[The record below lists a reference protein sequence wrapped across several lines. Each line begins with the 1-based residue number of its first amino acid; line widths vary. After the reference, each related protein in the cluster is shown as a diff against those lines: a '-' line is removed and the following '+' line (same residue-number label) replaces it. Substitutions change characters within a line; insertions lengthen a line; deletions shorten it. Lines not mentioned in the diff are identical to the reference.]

1 MNKERK
7 EELHELCRSLNI
19 EMTDLYLLN
28 TALTHT
34 SYAHESKAHPKP
46 THSERIEFLGDSV
59 LGLVVSTYMYKRFP
73 KMDEGELTKLRA
85 YLVCEVSLSK
95 YAKQIGLGEHLLLGR
110 GEVISGGRERASILA
125 DAFESVVGAYY
136 LDQGLEKVEKYLL
149 DMMRAELEVTAKHGI
164 CRDYKTRLQEMV
176 QKDGVVDIAYELT
189 GAHGPDHEKIFETR
203 VLVNGSISG
212 EGSGK
217 SKKEA
222 EQNAAQEALLKLE
235 VALVDN
241 QQGQD

>member
-7 EELHELCRSLNI
+7 EDLQDLCRSLKI
-19 EMTDLYLLN
+19 EMNDLYLLN

-34 SYAHESKAHPKP
+34 SYAHESKLFPKP
-46 THSERIEFLGDSV
+46 THSERIDFLGDSV

-85 YLVCEVSLSK
+85 YLVCETSLSK
-95 YAKQIGLGEHLLLGR
+95 YARQIGLGKYILLGR
-110 GEVISGGRERASILA
+110 GELLFGGRDRNSILA

-136 LDQGLEKVEKYLL
+136 LDQGLERVQKYLL
-149 DMMRAELEVTAKHGI
+149 DMMKEELEMTAKHGL
-164 CRDYKTRLQEMV
+164 CRDFKTRLQEMV
-176 QKDGVVDIAYELT
+176 QKDGVVEIVYQLV
-189 GAHGPDHEKIFETR
+189 GAKGPDHDKVFDTT
-203 VLVNGSISG
+203 VLINGVVIG

-222 EQNAAQEALLKLE
+222 EQNAAKQALLKLGE
-235 VALVDN
+235 NL
-241 QQGQD
+241 